1 VAHFPQGKGFLNFDF
16 RGEILSLIRSISDQ
30 MEKQSTSAD
39 MWKSAISFLPK
50 MGLSKVVFMDLSSR
64 KTPLVLSNASDA
76 WTTNYRAIVKADRD
90 PFARNCLTRL
100 SSQPTGIGHLE
111 HHQHLPQE
119 ALDQIAKGSDALNIS
134 IGMSVTLL
142 PDAQGAGVGFNL
154 LNKLKLAEFA
164 ELRMEFEDTW
174 RAWCQ
179 LAYAGLNMSNDD
191 GPTLTV
197 RERDCLAF
205 FADGM
210 RTAQVAYKLGISEG
224 TVELHLRNARERLK
238 AKTRD
243 QAVAL
248 AVRAGMI

>member
-1 VAHFPQGKGFLNFDF
+1 
-16 RGEILSLIRSISDQ
+16 
-30 MEKQSTSAD
+30 
-39 MWKSAISFLPK
+39 
-50 MGLSKVVFMDLSSR
+50 MGLSKVVFLDLSAR
-64 KTPLVLSNASDA
+64 KVPLILCNGDDA
-76 WTTNYRAIVKADRD
+76 WTQAYTEAVKADRD

-100 SSQPTGIGHLE
+100 SSQPTGIGHFE

-119 ALDQIAKGSDALNIS
+119 ALDQIAKGSASLNIS
-134 IGMSVTLL
+134 MGMSVTLL

-154 LNKLKLAEFA
+154 MNKLTLAEFA

-179 LAYAGLNMSNDD
+179 LVYAGLNMPNDD
-191 GPTLTV
+191 GPALTV

-224 TVELHLRNARERLK
+224 TVELHLRNARGRLK

-248 AVRAGMI
+248 AVRAGLI